1 MEYYDLIHTRESI
14 RSYDPEQKVPKKIL
28 EKILDAGRLAPSAC
42 NLQPWKFILVSSKTM
57 LERVKACYNR
67 EWLQSAPHILVVLGI
82 RNQAWK
88 RKYDGF
94 NSVETDVSIAMT
106 HILLAA
112 ENEGLGACWVANYD
126 PAMLKEAIKPDA
138 DQEIF
143 GMIPLGYPKPGFR
156 KTSDKKRK
164 DLSEIVEYK

>member
-1 MEYYDLIHTRESI
+1 MEYIDLIHIRESI
-14 RSYDPEQKVPKKIL
+14 RNYDPEQQVPKEIL

-42 NLQPWKFILVSSKTM
+42 NFQPWKFILVSSKAL
-57 LERVKACYNR
+57 LEKVKACYSR

-82 RNQAWK
+82 RNQAWN
-88 RKYDGF
+88 RKSDGF

-112 ENEGLGACWVANYD
+112 ENEGLGACWIANYD
-126 PAMLKEAIKPDA
+126 PALLKEVIKPDA

-143 GMIPLGYPKPGFR
+143 GMIPLGYTKPGFR
-156 KTSDKKRK
+156 KMSDKKRK
-164 DLSEIVEYK
+164 SLSEIVEYR